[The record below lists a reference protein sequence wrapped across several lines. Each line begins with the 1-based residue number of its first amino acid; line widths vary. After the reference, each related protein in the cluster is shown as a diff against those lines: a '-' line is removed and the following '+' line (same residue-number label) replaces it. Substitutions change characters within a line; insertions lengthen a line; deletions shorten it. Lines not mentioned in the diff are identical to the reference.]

1 MLTLDKIYHAAYVLK
16 KIARKT
22 DMIAAPLLNTESNIF
37 LKTEN
42 LQAVLRCVVLIIK
55 LAS

>member
-42 LQAVLRCVVLIIK
+42 LSARPT
-55 LAS
+55 ARAE

>member
-22 DMIAAPLLNTESNIF
+22 EDVY
-37 LKTEN
+37 KR
-42 LQAVLRCVVLIIK
+42 QAEWYRRVL
-55 LAS
+55 